1 MLYPGRKLPE
11 GSAVAAARA
20 SDSFHPAAQAA
31 AAVEMTAGEG
41 TVPATWW
48 FPLVESMVLE
58 SGRAAELLAIMEDL
72 ADEAVDE
79 KPLPQP
85 PTAEQFLFWNRLRPL
100 PPIPNSGSYRSSS
113 SSSRLEVDG
122 IEYVLF
128 LLLLLAVEL
137 RGRLL
142 GRAEDSAE
150 EGMAGIVI
158 SSVTE
163 LLY

>member
-31 AAVEMTAGEG
+31 AAVEITAGEG
-41 TVPATWW
+41 TMPAA
-48 FPLVESMVLE
+48 LE
-58 SGRAAELLAIMEDL
+58 SGRAAELLTTMEDL
-72 ADEAVDE
+72 VDEAVDE
-79 KPLPQP
+79 KVLLQPL
-85 PTAEQFLFWNRLRPL
+85 TAEQFLFRNRLRPL
-100 PPIPNSGSYRSSS
+100 PPIPNSGSYKSSS
-113 SSSRLEVDG
+113 SSSPSRLVVDG

-137 RGRLL
+137 KGRLS
-142 GRAEDSAE
+142 GRAENMAE
-150 EGMAGIVI
+150 EDMVGIVT
-158 SSVTE
+158 SSETE